1 MPGRKSPGV
10 FVFQLFDEI
19 DLCDNRGVA
28 VKSTETGK
36 QIDNR

>member
-19 DLCDNRGVA
+19 DLCDNRGVDM
-28 VKSTETGK
+28 KRRETGK
-36 QIDNR
+36 QYDNG